1 MGTITKIIPYNEY
14 LQLKNAYINL
24 KEKNKLLKQE
34 KQKLESILKEFQFY
48 LTDYKSS
55 NNTIKILFQ
64 KVENNY
70 KQLNFMQKNTF
81 INLFKIRADNFKII
95 NEQNNIRLKSKKYN
109 SFYSSNEQQE
119 TFKKTI
125 NSIRSNNEII
135 TKEYNETIDRYIEVI
150 NQLKR
155 EIKIKDELFQNNDK
169 TINNHK
175 NYLLNNINFKNL
187 NISNNVS
194 NVNIIKEKIK
204 LKNKN
209 VKNKFNKLIISSN
222 AINFKII
229 QKNKNGINKDDKLK
243 IHSFELIILTDNK
256 KNYIFSNKLDISYN
270 VCKLNILKENKKY
283 NIFSD
288 NINISSNV
296 CKINILKGEKNY
308 NNLVVSYNACELSI
322 LKENIFNQKYN
333 NFYDKL
339 NISSNICELNILKEG
354 NKLISNSK
362 LSTLSISSNIG
373 QINYINEN
381 KKLISNFSISSN
393 ICEFNIIKDTKNSI
407 KDKLSEISNKH
418 KNVFEE
424 SILSCSNIIQLLIES
439 KEKNN
444 ENKLIIETKTF
455 EINLIGR
462 RPNMNIIS
470 NSFEI
475 IIPSI
480 TLFKEKTEK
489 SQISIFKNLMIS
501 QDINEINILYDK
513 KTLNNLKIINTNDIN
528 ILPDIDKNWLLNN
541 LTISSKISDIT
552 FIPNEKIINLD
563 ICDKVSKITI
573 IQKKQFEE
581 KLFKINNEFFFFS
594 KIKNKKIDKN
604 NKTEKVMFENYINSL
619 NLGFDSRKKY
629 KNYNI
634 INKEKDEDSDN
645 ENDRLECEPIPSF
658 LLCIEKMKK
667 EN

>member
-339 NISSNICELNILKEG
+339 FISSNTCELNILKEG

-381 KKLISNFSISSN
+381 KKLKYNFSISSN
-393 ICEFNIIKDTKNSI
+393 ICEFNIIKDTKNSN
-407 KDKLSEISNKH
+407 KDKLSKISNKH
-418 KNVFEE
+418 EKVFEE
-424 SILSCSNIIQLLIES
+424 SILSFSNIIQLLIES

-513 KTLNNLKIINTNDIN
+513 KTLNNLKIINSNDIN
-528 ILPDIDKNWLLNN
+528 ILPDKDKNWLLNN

-594 KIKNKKIDKN
+594 KIKNKTIDKN